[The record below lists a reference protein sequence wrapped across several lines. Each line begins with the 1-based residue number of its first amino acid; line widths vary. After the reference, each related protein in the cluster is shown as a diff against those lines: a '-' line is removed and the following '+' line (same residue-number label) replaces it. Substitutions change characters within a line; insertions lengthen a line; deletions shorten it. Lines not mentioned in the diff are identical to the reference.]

1 MASTCTNMPMI
12 RRSTSTLRPRTLSH
26 CSSRRMSRCIR
37 RYRGLTE
44 GQPTQAEPHQ
54 DSGYVVGFSPAAA
67 EVPMASTRI
76 DVSKTVRDLV
86 VVIDSQ
92 LSLSTRWPS
101 WNSPLP
107 ATVHSENDLSGFL
120 DPKNLPKDTEFI
132 QFRCHGNGGQ
142 SS

>member
-1 MASTCTNMPMI
+1 
-12 RRSTSTLRPRTLSH
+12 
-26 CSSRRMSRCIR
+26 MSG

-67 EVPMASTRI
+67 EVPIASSRI
-76 DVSKTVRDLV
+76 DVLKTVRGLV

-92 LSLSTRWPS
+92 LSLSARWPS

-107 ATVHSENDLSGFL
+107 ATVHSENDFNGFF
-120 DPKNLPKDTEFI
+120 DPKNQYKDTEFI
-132 QFRCHGNGGQ
+132 QFRCHGNQGR